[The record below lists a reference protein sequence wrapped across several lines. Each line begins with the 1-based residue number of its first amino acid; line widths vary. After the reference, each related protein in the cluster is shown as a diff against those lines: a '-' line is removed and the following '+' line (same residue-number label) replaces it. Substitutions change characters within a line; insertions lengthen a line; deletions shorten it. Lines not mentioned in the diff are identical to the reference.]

1 MPPNYLPQA
10 NIGRHPVYDAH
21 MTEDAA
27 GAYSRMVLALE
38 GATVIR
44 KQRDHAATIGVV
56 VILLGLIIIGG
67 ITYTYITRPALIET
81 AAKRV
86 LDIRQLFED
95 TFR

>member
-1 MPPNYLPQA
+1 M
-10 NIGRHPVYDAH
+10 YDAH

-27 GAYSRMVLALE
+27 GLNSRMLLVE

-95 TFR
+95 AFR